1 MKNYKVVHYLCESTE
16 DDVNTTI
23 KHSLSMHMRTV
34 SVKSISFFHLRVCD
48 LKRAVKVHA
57 GSSGGF
63 CQKCLSDVIYGVG
76 DAVHDELRRI
86 AEGNHATE
94 LMLLSQRSAK
104 VLRYECN
111 AKDWLGLFLFV

>member
-1 MKNYKVVHYLCESTE
+1 
-16 DDVNTTI
+16 
-23 KHSLSMHMRTV
+23 MHMWTV
-34 SVKSISFFHLRVCD
+34 SVKSISFFHLRVYD

-63 CQKCLSDVIYGVG
+63 GQKCLSDVIYGVG

-94 LMLLSQRSAK
+94 LMLLSQRRAK

-111 AKDWLGLFLFV
+111 AKDWLGLVLFV